1 MSFSDTFQDRME
13 GVCLTALGGLMAA
26 LALSQHYWYFLNP
39 RFMPLT
45 LGCGA
50 ALVLV
55 GLVPLLR
62 PRPGRATTG
71 RLIRQAVLLG
81 FLSLAA
87 YAWEQATQAPPAGAF
102 TPRESAQA
110 QPQMEPDTPVEPE
123 VERGGVRYTRLNLAE
138 LYIMVD
144 KGRTDFPRHVA
155 LRIQTGSEPALEK
168 HGLGLATRITVVCCL
183 ADSMQLG
190 FLATGLEGA
199 EPGQWLEVYGS
210 LKPLDA
216 RGKAALGTVEKGSGP
231 SLKVVNPKFLLA
243 VDSAEPTPPPSFPY
257 LFEFNEKPPFAW

>member
-1 MSFSDTFQDRME
+1 MSPRHKLQDLME
-13 GVCLTALGGLMAA
+13 GACLLGFGGLMAA

-39 RFMPLT
+39 RFQPLT
-45 LGCGA
+45 LGCGV
-50 ALVLV
+50 ALALV

-71 RLIRQAVLLG
+71 RLVRQAVFLA

-87 YAWEQATQAPPAGAF
+87 YAWEHAADAPAAGAF
-102 TPRESAQA
+102 TPQESPQA
-110 QPQMEPDTPVEPE
+110 LPRMEPETPPEPE

-144 KGRTDFPRHVA
+144 KGRTDYPRHVA
-155 LRIQTGSEPALEK
+155 LRIQTHREPALEK
-168 HGLGLATRITVVCCL
+168 RGLGLATRIAVVCCL
-183 ADSMQLG
+183 ADSLQLG
-190 FLATGLEGA
+190 FLTTGLENV
-199 EPGQWLEVYGS
+199 EPGQWVEVYGS
-210 LKPLDA
+210 LKPLDGP
-216 RGKAALGTVEKGSGP
+216 GKAALKAVAKGEGP

-243 VDSAEPTPPPSFPY
+243 VDSAEPTPPPPFPY

>member
-1 MSFSDTFQDRME
+1 MSLRDTIQDRME
-13 GVCLTALGGLMAA
+13 GLCLMAFGGLMAA

-39 RFMPLT
+39 RFKPLT
-45 LGCGA
+45 LGCGVTLA
-50 ALVLV
+50 LV

-62 PRPGRATTG
+62 PRPGRATAG
-71 RLIRQAVLLG
+71 RLVRQAVLLG
-81 FLSLAA
+81 FLSLAL

-102 TPRESAQA
+102 TPQESPQA
-110 QPQMEPDTPVEPE
+110 LPQMEPDIPAEPE

-144 KGRTDFPRHVA
+144 KGRTDYPRHVA
-155 LRIQTGSEPALEK
+155 LRIQTGSEPALVK
-168 HGLGLATRITVVCCL
+168 HGLGLATRTAVVCCL

-190 FLATGLEGA
+190 FLATGLENA

-210 LKPLDA
+210 LQPLDDK
-216 RGKAALGTVEKGSGP
+216 GKAALGAVSKGEGP

-243 VDSAEPTPPPSFPY
+243 VDRAEPTPPPSFPY